1 MSKRMSLSSS
11 AAFSISF
18 TLDISRKALFCTNQ
32 GNIRSFMEKGHI
44 TFQLK
49 FFLFRFWITR
59 TFDFQSFILSFC
71 LPITGKDIHPEFV
84 FSSSV
89 QRVQTF
95 LPNYYLKLILSN
107 YFYYGYSFIC
117 SFVRKKAIF
126 FFFE

>member
-32 GNIRSFMEKGHI
+32 GNIRSFVEKGHI

-49 FFLFRFWITR
+49 KFLFRFWITR
-59 TFDFQSFILSFC
+59 TLTFNLSFCLFC

-107 YFYYGYSFIC
+107 YYYYGYFFIC
-117 SFVRKKAIF
+117 SFVRKKGYIF
-126 FFFE
+126 FFE